1 MTNVETKALTKI
13 DKNDSNNTVVIP
25 VFDIHSKNIGN
36 GNRIGRIITNAY
48 QFRCYPNNSNI
59 FKSLLTK
66 CSDNINNAFHFIPF
80 GLPKL
85 RTIAIYTHQIKLQN
99 NYLTSIAIIP
109 IHGITKCGIK

>member
-13 DKNDSNNTVVIP
+13 DKSDSNNTVVIP

-36 GNRIGRIITNAY
+36 RDRIGWIITNAY
-48 QFRCYPNNSNI
+48 HFRCYPNNSNT
-59 FKSLLTK
+59 FKSLLTR
-66 CSDNINNAFHFIPF
+66 CSDNINTAFHFIPF